1 MKIDTGAAIF
11 YHIRRDINYDTLFSQ
26 VLLNQATVGLCTYT
40 GESILI
46 CGEFSVDVQYGTQ
59 TKKLSLIVVKGK
71 GHN

>member
-1 MKIDTGAAIF
+1 M
-11 YHIRRDINYDTLFSQ
+11 TLFSQ